1 MTKCISFKSYT
12 FLNCR
17 VGKTLYHTSF
27 DLNLTRVHTLWQLL
41 LNPYITEP
49 GSLFVCPLH
58 SLALFFFLFKN
69 QAYSSKH
76 AGSDGGANV
85 LGALL
90 GHGLLWNPQASEPL
104 CVLSIPGDSEGIP
117 D

>member
-17 VGKTLYHTSF
+17 VSKTLYHISF
-27 DLNLTRVHTLWQLL
+27 DLNLTCVHTLWQLL
-41 LNPYITEP
+41 LDPYIVEP

-58 SLALFFFLFKN
+58 FSALFVLFKN
-69 QAYSSKH
+69 QAYTSKH

-90 GHGLLWNPQASEPL
+90 GHGLLWNPQASELL
-104 CVLSIPGDSEGIP
+104 CALSIPGDSEGIP

>member
-17 VGKTLYHTSF
+17 VSKTLYHISF
-27 DLNLTRVHTLWQLL
+27 DLNLACVHTPWQLL
-41 LNPYITEP
+41 LNPSIIEP
-49 GSLFVCPLH
+49 VSLFVCPLH
-58 SLALFFFLFKN
+58 CMALFSPFKN

-85 LGALL
+85 PGALL
-90 GHGLLWNPQASEPL
+90 GHGLLWNPQASELL